1 MTDSSS
7 TSDPGIRAGRARLAG
22 IAAGLLVLAASLA
35 PQADALRRPLF
46 DLWQRLMP
54 RDFTGTRV
62 AVVLIDDASIDQIG
76 PWPWSRY
83 AIARLV
89 ETIHSR
95 GAAVIGLDMLLSE
108 PDPRDPADFAAFYHE
123 LPAPVAAEVRALTS
137 MDRVLAQVIG
147 RSPVVL
153 GRAGIDADK
162 DEAAVPLAVEAQF
175 TAPLP
180 AGVRAWDRALAN
192 IQTIDDVAAG
202 HGLLNGD
209 ADADGTQRR
218 VPLVATVAGAP
229 NPGFALELARIAS
242 RSQTVT
248 PVVRNGR
255 LRAVEMGG
263 QRLAVDPDGAMRM
276 RFGTLPKHA
285 HFSAASV
292 MADPAPADQFRNR
305 IVLVGLGGAGTA
317 DMVSTPLA
325 PQGYGVV
332 VQAMAVDAILAGD
345 SLSRPGWALWAERAG
360 ALALLLLFGT
370 FSPQRRPWRVA
381 LLALA
386 AALATIAISAAA
398 FGGGGLLLDPV
409 LPLLSGLAAGG
420 VTVLLLY
427 AEGRRHQAALQ
438 RALWAEQLAAA
449 HSAGELN
456 AARDMQQAMLP
467 DPSALAALDPRVEIG
482 GLIEPAR
489 DTGGDFYDVIR
500 LDADRLCLFVGDVT
514 GKGMS
519 AALFMA
525 LSRAL
530 TRSVLSRGVPD
541 LAAAL
546 GTLNAEI
553 MRDNVEDMFVTMAIA
568 LLDCRTGDLS
578 YAGVGHEDPWLVRAD
593 APPTPLRSDGGP
605 PFGAAEDMAYG
616 TSAVRLSPGD
626 TVILLSDGVT
636 EAQDGTGRT
645 FGTAGV
651 AETLRDWGNAG
662 AVDDACHRLHAA
674 VRALEGGGEATDDLT
689 VLAFR
694 YRGGGVHH
702 NFRHCRG

>member
-1 MTDSSS
+1 MTGSNS

-22 IAAGLLVLAASLA
+22 IVAGLLVVAASLA

-54 RDFTGTRV
+54 RDFGDTRV
-62 AVVLIDDASIDQIG
+62 AVVMIDDASIDQIG

-108 PDPRDPADFAAFYHE
+108 PDPRDPAGFADFYHE
-123 LPAPVAAEVRALTS
+123 LPVPAAEEVRALTS

-153 GRAGIDADK
+153 GRAGIAAEEDK
-162 DEAAVPLAVEAQF
+162 AAPPLAVEAQF

-192 IQTIDDVAAG
+192 IQTIDDVAEG

-218 VPLVATVAGAP
+218 VPLVATVAGTP

-242 RSQTVT
+242 RTQAVT

-263 QRLAVDPDGAMRM
+263 RRLAVDPDGAMRM
-276 RFGTLPKHA
+276 RFGTLPAHA
-285 HFSAASV
+285 QFSAASV
-292 MADPAPADQFRNR
+292 MGDPAPADQFRNR
-305 IVLVGLGGAGTA
+305 IVLVGLGGAGSA

-325 PQGYGVV
+325 PQGYGAA

-345 SLSRPGWALWAERAG
+345 SLSRPGWALWAERVG
-360 ALALLLLFGT
+360 ALALLLLFGG
-370 FSPQRRPWRVA
+370 FSPQRRPWRMA
-381 LLALA
+381 LLAVA
-386 AALATIAISAAA
+386 AALATIAISAGA
-398 FGGGGLLLDPV
+398 FAGGLLLDPV
-409 LPLLSGLAAGG
+409 LPLLSGLAAGA

-449 HSAGELN
+449 HSAGELT
-456 AARDMQQAMLP
+456 AAREMQQAMLP
-467 DPSALAALDPRVEIG
+467 DAATLAALDPRIEIA

-489 DTGGDFYDVIR
+489 DTGGDFYDAIR

-530 TRSVLSRGVPD
+530 TRSVLSRGVSD
-541 LAAAL
+541 LAPAL
-546 GTLNAEI
+546 ETLNAEI

-568 LLDCRTGDLS
+568 LLDCRTGDLA

-593 APPTPLRSDGGP
+593 GTPTPLRSDGGP
-605 PFGAAEDMAYG
+605 PFGAAEGMAYG
-616 TSAVRLSPGD
+616 TSVVRLAPGD

-651 AETLRDWGNAG
+651 AETLRNWSNAG
-662 AVDDACHRLHAA
+662 PVNDACRRLHAA

-694 YRGGGVHH
+694 YRGDGG
-702 NFRHCRG
+702 